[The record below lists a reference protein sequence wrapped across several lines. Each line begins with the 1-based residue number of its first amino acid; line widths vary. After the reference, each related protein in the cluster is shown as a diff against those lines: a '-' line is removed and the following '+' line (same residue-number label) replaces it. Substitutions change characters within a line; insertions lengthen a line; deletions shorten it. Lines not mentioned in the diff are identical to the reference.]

1 MRPKNRNKRI
11 LIISLLCG
19 FIVRYIFLAVDIWR
33 HRSQFDEKKNWQYIV
48 HINDQKNRE
57 IDTYLQDF
65 VDLYTSNALEDTEN
79 QLIIEER
86 EFLADNGNSA
96 DIIKYSDLSGNCLR
110 YELHYYGETGN
121 RTVNYY
127 MCEDFYWINDQRNHY
142 SSWIYHPEY
151 SNVLYSEVANWI
163 VMYGTVYSMHDSG
176 ELEKMQ
182 EAPSEMLLLEDI
194 ESYWEENY

>member
-1 MRPKNRNKRI
+1 MDKKYLRVKNAITENAYNP
-11 LIISLLCG
+11 IIEPPSA
-19 FIVRYIFLAVDIWR
+19 VAVDDDAL
-33 HRSQFDEKKNWQYIV
+33 S
-48 HINDQKNRE
+48 
-57 IDTYLQDF
+57 TYLQDF

-96 DIIKYSDLSGNCLR
+96 DIIKYSDLLGNCLR

-127 MCEDFYWINDQRNHY
+127 LCEDFYWVNDRRNHY

-182 EAPSEMLLLEDI
+182 EAPSELLLLEDI
-194 ESYWEENY
+194 ESYWEENH